1 MSAPGCVCVGGG
13 HDQWGRCEEPQIRIH
28 RASVP
33 GDLRQVRPPSYQALG
48 EDEQPDRDGER
59 EILVLQ
65 QVPHDEVG
73 VPQEAEENPA
83 GPPFD
88 DEDV

>member
-1 MSAPGCVCVGGG
+1 MPAKLPCLPPGG
-13 HDQWGRCEEPQIRIH
+13 HDQWGRCEELQIRIH
-28 RASVP
+28 GASVP
-33 GDLRQVRPPSYQALG
+33 GDLRQALE

-59 EILVLQ
+59 EILVP

-73 VPQEAEENPA
+73 VPQEAAETPRNPA
-83 GPPFD
+83 GSPFD